1 MTYYYPQYKFLCNL
15 YIKYFFDK
23 SRLVE
28 SRIMNKD
35 WIEKYIDHSD
45 LDVKYVNKFLGLL
58 ACEVW
63 YRLFITKEIDSN
75 DTLN

>member
-1 MTYYYPQYKFLCNL
+1 M
-15 YIKYFFDK
+15 
-23 SRLVE
+23 SRLTLNVCSNE
-28 SRIMNKD
+28 MGRYLVVKSNTIML
-35 WIEKYIDHSD
+35 IEKYIDHSD